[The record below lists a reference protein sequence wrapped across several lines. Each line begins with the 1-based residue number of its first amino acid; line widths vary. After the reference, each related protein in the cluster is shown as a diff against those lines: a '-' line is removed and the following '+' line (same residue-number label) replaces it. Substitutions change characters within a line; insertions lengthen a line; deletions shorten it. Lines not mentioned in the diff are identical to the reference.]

1 VQDLRKRFTGGLCGA
16 LIGYMWGWIWGWSLF
31 DPNLD
36 LWALL
41 AAVGAVAGLVA
52 GLLGWFWR
60 RSAALLCATLGL
72 YLAWVLRTW
81 IFGDNPGGWGIILM
95 AVTVIGGIW
104 LAREY
109 RLQAQPTSIIV
120 LLNVLFI
127 GFFGG
132 FVIDV
137 LLLGLVYGTNH
148 PHTILTQAPWVI
160 GCGVLGGWV
169 SARRLKGVVQAR
181 NP

>member
-1 VQDLRKRFTGGLCGA
+1 
-16 LIGYMWGWIWGWSLF
+16 
-31 DPNLD
+31 

-41 AAVGAVAGLVA
+41 AALGAVVGLVA
-52 GLLGWFWR
+52 GLLGLFWC
-60 RSAALLCATLGL
+60 RSAELLCATLGL
-72 YLAWVLRTW
+72 YLGWVLPTW
-81 IFGDNPGGWGIILM
+81 IFGDTPGGWGIVLM
-95 AVTVIGGIW
+95 GVSALGGVW

-109 RLQAQPTSIIV
+109 GLQQQQNSVIV
-120 LLNVLFI
+120 LLNVLFF

-137 LLLGLVYGTNH
+137 LLLGLVYGADR

-160 GCGVLGGWV
+160 ACGLVYGWA
-169 SARRLKGVVQAR
+169 SARSVHQGEQAK